1 MENQPAGHQCVR
13 RARAGAGQVV
23 KAWGVLAERSGWAK
37 LPRFALGV
45 SSGGAMVLAL
55 ALRLPLDGA
64 RAPAAI
70 KAAASATC
78 LGMAAGG
85 LHLLRSPALRRER
98 CELRRRQC
106 TRCGR
111 PRFAA
116 RRPAR
121 RRGAH
126 DHGRAADDA
135 GGQANG
141 PGNWQNWAFP
151 PTMFVHME
159 RDTNT
164 ARAVAADMALLKKQA
179 RAARHGPAK
188 GHSKGWSWAG
198 QWAQQGLVMGRPK
211 GTARCGRAQ
220 QGVVMSRRKGTA
232 RGQGV
237 LCQQAVQHA
246 RNALAAV
253 LLRGRGCDAA
263 RLPPC
268 PLSLRAAN
276 ARSGPP
282 MLTPVRRCRACG
294 QRSWSYARGR

>member
-1 MENQPAGHQCVR
+1 MIMAVPPTMLEARPMDPATG
-13 RARAGAGQVV
+13 
-23 KAWGVLAERSGWAK
+23 KS
-37 LPRFALGV
+37 
-45 SSGGAMVLAL
+45 
-55 ALRLPLDGA
+55 
-64 RAPAAI
+64 
-70 KAAASATC
+70 
-78 LGMAAGG
+78 
-85 LHLLRSPALRRER
+85 
-98 CELRRRQC
+98 
-106 TRCGR
+106 
-111 PRFAA
+111 
-116 RRPAR
+116 
-121 RRGAH
+121 
-126 DHGRAADDA
+126 
-135 GGQANG
+135 
-141 PGNWQNWAFP
+141 WAFP